1 MPENGDIDDRAS
13 PAGIASAG
21 CEGYKVELPL
31 FFLLRLH
38 LLLHHHH
45 HLLLLLLHHH
55 LLLILQTTHHQQL
68 IQHGS
73 P

>member
-1 MPENGDIDDRAS
+1 MPENGDIDDRVS

-31 FFLLRLH
+31 FFLLSSRLH
-38 LLLHHHH
+38 LPLNHHHQ
-45 HLLLLLLHHH
+45 HLLLLLL
-55 LLLILQTTHHQQL
+55 LLVLQTTHHQHL